1 MTAESGRVTA
11 ENGRVTAESGRVT
24 AESARVQAET
34 GRVNTESQRV
44 QAETGRVNAETAR
57 VQAETGRVNAETAR
71 VSEFNTIR
79 ANAQA
84 ALSYLGESENSSTAS
99 AAHAAGSYLIYNGEL
114 YKVTA
119 DIAIGDALST
129 SGASAN
135 IAEVPAGAMGE
146 VSHLKS
152 ALTNKA
158 PVIINSASGSIAS
171 FDDGAD
177 GMPVKELV
185 VGIEPVQEGTGDPSP
200 DNVRPITGWTGA
212 NVWGTGR
219 NLVKTKDAGRTNAN
233 VEYTVNSDG
242 SITASGTATATS
254 WFRAGG
260 DSTVLGTLLKAG
272 TYKLSGG
279 KSNDKTLY
287 IVGKYIDGTG
297 ISNSTVTGGVYDK
310 GSGLTFTL
318 TKDAWI
324 LYQIQINNG
333 QVADDTFYPMIRNA
347 DDTDTTWEPCTP
359 ATLPITFPASA
370 GTVYGGSLTVNE
382 DGTGRLVVN
391 RAEVDLGTLTW
402 TYDSESYSY
411 GFFWAL
417 LNPEKAQN
425 YNFICSR
432 YANREHKKSNIE
444 NCEVGI
450 YNSNTSG
457 FKRIIVR
464 DDSFTDVS
472 TFTAAMSG
480 VQLVYEL
487 ATPLTYDLT
496 AIEVMETLKGANN
509 IWADCGPISVDYR
522 ADTKAYVDNASP
534 DIPVTDVQVNGTSV
548 VTDGVANVPI
558 ATSSSLGVVKT
569 NTGFGTAINTNTGE
583 LFISGATESDAKSG
597 TQAYK
602 PVIPKY
608 QHNAT
613 FYGLAKAAGD
623 STQSSSSNAVG
634 TYTESAKSAISTML
648 NGSVSISGTTP
659 SITALPGV
667 RYVCGECATL
677 TIAVPASGII
687 DVVFESGSTA
697 TVLTVTPPTGM
708 TMKWIGEDPTALEAN
723 KTYEINIK
731 DGCLGMVVSW
741 T

>member
-1 MTAESGRVTA
+1 MCICDRS
-11 ENGRVTAESGRVT
+11 N
-24 AESARVQAET
+24 
-34 GRVNTESQRV
+34 
-44 QAETGRVNAETAR
+44 
-57 VQAETGRVNAETAR
+57 
-71 VSEFNTIR
+71 
-79 ANAQA
+79 
-84 ALSYLGESENSSTAS
+84 
-99 AAHAAGSYLIYNGEL
+99 LI
-114 YKVTA
+114 KQ
-119 DIAIGDALST
+119 I
-129 SGASAN
+129 
-135 IAEVPAGAMGE
+135 
-146 VSHLKS
+146 
-152 ALTNKA
+152 
-158 PVIINSASGSIAS
+158 PVILVMQGIL
-171 FDDGAD
+171 AD

-496 AIEVMETLKGANN
+496 ALEVLETLKGTNN
-509 IWADCGPISVDYR
+509 IWADCGPVSVDYR

-534 DIPVTDVQVNGTSV
+534 DIPVTDVQVNGTSILNN
-548 VTDGVANVPI
+548 GVAYVPL
-558 ATSSSLGVVKT
+558 ATNSTYGVMMADASVTGITIPYNEPGKPRIQKASDFEVK
-569 NTGFGTAINTNTGE
+569 NGMG
-583 LFISGATESDAKSG
+583 D
-597 TQAYK
+597 YK
-602 PVIPKY
+602 PIVPSNSALSVF
-608 QHNAT
+608 HS
-613 FYGLAKAAGD
+613 LARAAGD
-623 STQSSSSNAVG
+623 TTQRNSSNAVG
-634 TYTESAKSAISTML
+634 SYTENAKSAISTML
-648 NGSVSISGTTP
+648 NGSVSVSGSTP
-659 SITALPGV
+659 TITALPGV

-677 TIAVPASGII
+677 TIAVPASGIVDI
-687 DVVFESGSTA
+687 VFESGSTP
-697 TVLTVTPPTGM
+697 TVLTVTPPTGV
-708 TMKWIGEDPTALEAN
+708 TLKWANGFDPSSLDAN
-723 KTYEINIK
+723 TTYEINIC
-731 DGCLGMVVSW
+731 DGLGVAASW